1 MSREEAI
8 RMVMDMG
15 DNRDGAEAIVD
26 TMLEQ
31 GMALTE
37 ESIRRVAEDTWD
49 RQVTWLADMVVF
61 HVKHGGFESHHPY

>member
-1 MSREEAI
+1 MQRGEMAMSREEAI

-15 DNRDGAEAIVD
+15 DNRDGAEAIID

-49 RQVTWLADMVVF
+49 R
-61 HVKHGGFESHHPY
+61 

>member
-15 DNRDGAEAIVD
+15 DNRYGAEAIVD

-31 GMALTE
+31 DIALTE

-49 RQVTWLADMVVF
+49 R
-61 HVKHGGFESHHPY
+61 

>member
-8 RMVMDMG
+8 RMVMGMG
-15 DNRDGAEAIVD
+15 DNRDGSEAIVD

-37 ESIRRVAEDTWD
+37 ESVRQVAEDTWD
-49 RQVTWLADMVVF
+49 R
-61 HVKHGGFESHHPY
+61 

>member
-26 TMLEQ
+26 TMIEQ

-37 ESIRRVAEDTWD
+37 ESIRRVTEDTWD
-49 RQVTWLADMVVF
+49 R
-61 HVKHGGFESHHPY
+61 